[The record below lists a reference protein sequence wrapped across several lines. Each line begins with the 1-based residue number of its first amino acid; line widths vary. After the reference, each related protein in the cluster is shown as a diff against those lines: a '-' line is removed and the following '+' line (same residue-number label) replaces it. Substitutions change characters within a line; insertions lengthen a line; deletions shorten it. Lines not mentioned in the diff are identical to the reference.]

1 MLTGINFSPPLYFF
15 LNFCIQLVFPTS
27 IEELRIQ
34 SLIFIIIGIVLS
46 FLLTRKIFGTVAAFI
61 ATILVA
67 SQSNLLLSQAQE
79 ARHYAMFFACGAWVL
94 YIQSLDD
101 VSAQK
106 NNWLTFIA
114 HFCLCQVHYLGI
126 VFSLLSGISNF
137 FTSTHIGWWKRI
149 QMPIALCWLV
159 SIVSYLFY
167 LSRQES
173 VLNTWPKPNEIS
185 DLIAGYNDS
194 LIIIAILIPILALL
208 LTNNPKKETEKSSIK
223 KNNYSTAIMITSLL
237 WFSLPFIFWV
247 LSNLT
252 PLNLFVD
259 RYFIPKEAALIFLI
273 TYVFKFILQELPMKK
288 SENIHILGTLGFSVF
303 LILIGTKRV
312 AFGLNKNTNYHHSLI
327 IEETYPKSEQPINLK
342 GDPKY
347 FPNAYL
353 AKNKYV
359 MIISGDLI
367 NLYQVFNKN
376 LRLSLS
382 IK

>member
-15 LNFCIQLVFPTS
+15 LYFCIQLVFPTS

-194 LIIIAILIPILALL
+194 LIIIAIIIPILALL

>member
-194 LIIIAILIPILALL
+194 LIIIAIIIPILALL